1 MLQFMPELIGIAQV
15 SIVCNRQCSFDVAHD
30 KRLGILPDARARGG
44 LPHMADSDLALQFPQ
59 NFIIEGL
66 RHQSHIFI
74 TGNDPLVVYGNA
86 AALLPSVLE
95 GQEPVVCGI
104 CRVQCAIHRID
115 AEYAALLMWFRII
128 KLHYRTVQ
136 KLTILIK
143 LWIVKRTG
151 RSSA

>member
-44 LPHMADSDLALQFPQ
+44 IPHMADSDLALQLPQ
-59 NFIIEGL
+59 DLIIEGL
-66 RHQSHIFI
+66 RHQSHILI

-95 GQEPVVCGI
+95 SQEPVVCSI
-104 CRVQCAIHRID
+104 CRIQCAIHRID

-151 RSSA
+151 RASA